1 MSIIN
6 AFNDPII
13 TLLRSGNIDNPFIY
27 RQDRHIVINNYVT
40 LLELPDPNNTFQ
52 VLNPDEETETY
63 VRITSGTPTSF
74 QYKVDFTHKLVE
86 FHPDS
91 NGKNL
96 LHKFFGRGIF
106 AIPYSSVWTQESS
119 GTITETL
126 QDVVDNTKIIYKPP
140 VTNFSD
146 LDIIYLTP
154 MIGWRVQVKSTN
166 KIYRYNGDIWE
177 YIEDASNITS
187 IEVRSSNPTDDLFN
201 GRMWLI
207 N

>member
-1 MSIIN
+1 MSIID

-13 TLLRSGNIDNPFIY
+13 TLLRSGSIDDPFIY

-52 VLNPDEETETY
+52 VSNPNEETETY

-74 QYKVDFTHKLVE
+74 QYKVDFTHKLIE

-96 LHKFFGRGIF
+96 LYSYWGRGIF

-146 LDIIYLTP
+146 LDIIYSTP
-154 MIGWRVQVKSTN
+154 EFGWRVQVKSTN

-187 IEVRSSNPTDDLFN
+187 IEVRNNNPTDDLFN